1 MVCLDNFRHHLQTIE
16 RTKKNNR
23 LKYRIS
29 DRELKERIYIYIYL
43 YQNINLW
50 SQPAV
55 AAILLSTRI
64 EVPAMPGLSKLIS
77 FLTKQEPYTKEQT
90 LQLSAQN

>member
-16 RTKKNNR
+16 RTKKT
-23 LKYRIS
+23 
-29 DRELKERIYIYIYL
+29 IYWSTVSVTENWKNEYIYL